1 MPVRPAPVLLLMLA
15 LLFPPAAGVFPEGED
30 RPDLEITGS
39 GGVPVRVGLREAEE
53 VLAGPRENLYAEPYA
68 YLLFLPGPLLF
79 AVLLLMRRRLQR
91 TTVLLVLGLLLL
103 GSTSGSGTEQLVRT
117 AVRAFADG
125 RHAAALEAF
134 LQAERDG
141 VSSASLHYDIGLCR
155 LALGERGRGI
165 FRIRRAVRV
174 APQDRT
180 LREDLHRIESALG
193 LRNQVATGMAVH
205 PNVPFVA
212 ILVLFNAAAVLFGV
226 LYRFERGGLFIL
238 SVLTFAVLIGALVIF
253 LFALHERGEP
263 IAVVAG
269 QEAPLKRV
277 PLAEAREWILLPE
290 GTALDVRGSAQGYVL
305 VKTGLGLEGWIERN
319 RLLFD

>member
-1 MPVRPAPVLLLMLA
+1 
-15 LLFPPAAGVFPEGED
+15 
-30 RPDLEITGS
+30 
-39 GGVPVRVGLREAEE
+39 
-53 VLAGPRENLYAEPYA
+53 
-68 YLLFLPGPLLF
+68 
-79 AVLLLMRRRLQR
+79 
-91 TTVLLVLGLLLL
+91 
-103 GSTSGSGTEQLVRT
+103 
-117 AVRAFADG
+117 
-125 RHAAALEAF
+125 
-134 LQAERDG
+134 
-141 VSSASLHYDIGLCR
+141 
-155 LALGERGRGI
+155 
-165 FRIRRAVRV
+165 
-174 APQDRT
+174 
-180 LREDLHRIESALG
+180 
-193 LRNQVATGMAVH
+193 MAVH